1 MDVRGYLYWSSM
13 GNDEWFNGYQGHF
26 GVLGVDRAT
35 WRCSIRA
42 RAAVLGG
49 IAPASGIA

>member
-1 MDVRGYLYWSSM
+1 M